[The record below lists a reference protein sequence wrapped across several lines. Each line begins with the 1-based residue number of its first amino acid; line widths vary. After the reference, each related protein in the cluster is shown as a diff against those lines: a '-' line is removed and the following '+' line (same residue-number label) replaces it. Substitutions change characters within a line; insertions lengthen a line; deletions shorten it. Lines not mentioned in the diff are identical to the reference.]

1 MRDRLIDVRLSEA
14 ETSIVDI
21 EEELLRDYLGGL
33 GLAVKYVY
41 DAVDPGADALGP
53 DNILVVAA
61 GPLSGT
67 SAPTN
72 GRTSVATVSPL
83 NGLMGVGNFGGSWG
97 PRLRK
102 AGYLALRVTGSA
114 KTPSYVLIDDDRVE
128 LQDASHLWGKDA
140 WETEDALKSEL
151 GDDISVLAIG
161 QAGENLVKYACPVAD
176 YNHSPSRS
184 NAGCVMGAKR
194 LKAIVVRGTGEV
206 RVADPDAFRSAV
218 KESTQR
224 IVDRAA
230 GDPHDERP
238 IGVYYEDFQRMASCG
253 MFQSKN
259 YQSTILPE
267 GSDILRTRETA
278 QQHLVLGDHF
288 GYHCVLEKYFGC
300 QVAADIKDGPYAGT
314 KVGGYCYIPTWGTAC
329 QLRSY
334 PAMFKCHELCQRYG
348 LDAPGIPI
356 PFAMELYERGL
367 LTREQCDGL
376 DLSWGNEA
384 TTLELIRKIAHREGL
399 GDVLAEGGVHLARE
413 IGQGA
418 KKYSMTTKGVELM
431 AVEPRGGNLKDTL
444 GLMINPRG
452 GDDALTTRG
461 FALEEVY
468 RATGPKEAE
477 DEERMQYFVDSLDMT
492 EDAKR
497 QIFGDPL
504 DPESLHPL
512 NPKGKAATAAWQSKL
527 TPLFDS
533 LGLCLY
539 SANYFCALGPTHY
552 AKLLSAYRGEPV
564 SADQLVRE
572 GERVCNLMRAFLVRA
587 GVRREHDDIP
597 DRFYEEPV
605 AGGPHEGTVV
615 SRETMQHLLGEYYRL
630 MRWDPGT
637 GIPTREVLTELGLVN
652 VADQLDRLS
661 V

>member
-1 MRDRLIDVRLSEA
+1 M
-14 ETSIVDI
+14 
-21 EEELLRDYLGGL
+21 
-33 GLAVKYVY
+33 
-41 DAVDPGADALGP
+41 
-53 DNILVVAA
+53 
-61 GPLSGT
+61 
-67 SAPTN
+67 
-72 GRTSVATVSPL
+72 
-83 NGLMGVGNFGGSWG
+83 
-97 PRLRK
+97 
-102 AGYLALRVTGSA
+102 
-114 KTPSYVLIDDDRVE
+114 
-128 LQDASHLWGKDA
+128 
-140 WETEDALKSEL
+140 
-151 GDDISVLAIG
+151 
-161 QAGENLVKYACPVAD
+161 
-176 YNHSPSRS
+176 
-184 NAGCVMGAKR
+184 
-194 LKAIVVRGTGEV
+194 
-206 RVADPDAFRSAV
+206 
-218 KESTQR
+218 
-224 IVDRAA
+224 
-230 GDPHDERP
+230 
-238 IGVYYEDFQRMASCG
+238 
-253 MFQSKN
+253 
-259 YQSTILPE
+259 
-267 GSDILRTRETA
+267 
-278 QQHLVLGDHF
+278 
-288 GYHCVLEKYFGC
+288 
-300 QVAADIKDGPYAGT
+300 
-314 KVGGYCYIPTWGTAC
+314 
-329 QLRSY
+329 
-334 PAMFKCHELCQRYG
+334 
-348 LDAPGIPI
+348 
-356 PFAMELYERGL
+356 
-367 LTREQCDGL
+367 
-376 DLSWGNEA
+376 
-384 TTLELIRKIAHREGL
+384 
-399 GDVLAEGGVHLARE
+399 
-413 IGQGA
+413 
-418 KKYSMTTKGVELM
+418 
-431 AVEPRGGNLKDTL
+431 
-444 GLMINPRG
+444 
-452 GDDALTTRG
+452 
-461 FALEEVY
+461 Y